1 MKKGTIAIM
10 LLIFSLLSGF
20 AFGVL
25 NVIME
30 DSKDHA
36 ELKEKLFDEAKDS
49 MYKRVDPFAAS
60 ELIAVLKLLK
70 NSKSIQAKFNVRLF
84 NLDQNHEFES
94 FEGEY
99 IRNSDGYTYIS
110 SFESENLMSKDYF
123 IAVDHAEKM
132 IYVEKPEFIGSG
144 NISSLNLLFELD
156 SIVNF
161 HDSSI
166 VYAKM
171 NENTSK
177 LSVFIETS
185 SYYQVDIIY
194 ETTTKRI
201 SKLILYPFQDIF
213 IEPES
218 GEIGR
223 NITINTNNSVT
234 GEIPGLIVIEYSKL
248 ECNADLSPLK
258 FDYKR
263 YFDIKEGKLT
273 VNRKYKNYEI
283 DYE

>member
-10 LLIFSLLSGF
+10 LLIFCVLSGF
-20 AFGVL
+20 ALGVL

-30 DSKDHA
+30 DNKVQTESK
-36 ELKEKLFDEAKDS
+36 EESFEEGKDS
-49 MYKRVDPFAAS
+49 ICKRVDPFAAS
-60 ELIAVLKLLK
+60 ELIAVLKRFK

-84 NLDQNHEFES
+84 NLHQNHEFES

-99 IRNSDGYTYIS
+99 IRNGDGEVYIS

-144 NISSLNLLFELD
+144 NFSSLNVLFELD

-161 HDSSI
+161 QDSTI

-171 NENTSK
+171 DENTSK

-185 SYYQVDIIY
+185 AYYQVDIIY
-194 ETTTKRI
+194 ETATKKI
-201 SKLILYPFQDIF
+201 SKLILYPFQDVF
-213 IEPES
+213 IEPDS

-223 NITINTNNSVT
+223 KDTVDMGNSVIS
-234 GEIPGLIVIEYSKL
+234 EIPELIVIEYTRL
-248 ECNADLSPLK
+248 ECNADLKPLK

-263 YFDIKEGKLT
+263 YFELKDGKPV